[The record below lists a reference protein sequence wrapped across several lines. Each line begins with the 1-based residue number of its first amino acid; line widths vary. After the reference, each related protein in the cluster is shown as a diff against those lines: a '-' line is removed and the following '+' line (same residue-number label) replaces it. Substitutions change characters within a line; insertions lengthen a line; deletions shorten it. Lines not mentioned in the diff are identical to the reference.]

1 LTPPVQK
8 QHLRTKVLFLAFR
21 HGFCFIFDFLCST
34 ILTTMKKIYHLG
46 SCSTCQRILK
56 ELEPLDGVQL
66 QEIKSEPITQDQ
78 LEQMEVLSGS
88 YESLFSKRAMLF
100 RQRGLH
106 EKQLTETDYKDLILE
121 HYTFLK
127 RPVILVEGQIFVGN
141 SKKTVQA
148 AKEALH
154 P

>member
-1 LTPPVQK
+1 MPHTLK
-8 QHLRTKVLFLAFR
+8 MEHLCTKVLFLTFL

-66 QEIKSEPITQDQ
+66 QEIKSEPITQNQ
-78 LEQMEVLSGS
+78 LERMEALSGS

-106 EKQLTETDYKDLILE
+106 EKQLTEADYKDLILE

-127 RPVILVEGQIFVGN
+127 RPVILVDDQIFVGN

>member
-1 LTPPVQK
+1 
-8 QHLRTKVLFLAFR
+8 
-21 HGFCFIFDFLCST
+21 
-34 ILTTMKKIYHLG
+34 MKKIYHLG